1 MIFIFCLICLLG
13 QLTPT
18 QHGQLYLTCLQANKV
33 LFVYCFW
40 HLKGFTLI
48 NHNLWVN
55 LMLTTD
61 VIKGKRPLRRN
72 QVYSMAVYHQNK
84 IISVFVIPMIVLV
97 V

>member
-1 MIFIFCLICLLG
+1 MTFIMLPYLLYRS
-13 QLTPT
+13 TDSY

-61 VIKGKRPLRRN
+61 VIKGKD
-72 QVYSMAVYHQNK
+72 H
-84 IISVFVIPMIVLV
+84 
-97 V
+97 